1 MPQESKVKWA
11 QLRVGMMAIA
21 ALAILGYLIVLLSG
35 SHGFFKSKSDL
46 LAFVGDSGDIAQGAP
61 VRLNGIVVGKV
72 KRVAL
77 SGSADPRRVVKIEME
92 VDSEF
97 MTAIPVDS
105 KGVSGLEPFK
115 SGIAKYPVRLS
126 TCKSLRASF
135 TSIFRRRPSNLVEAG

>member
-35 SHGFFKSKSDL
+35 SHGFFKSKSTL

-72 KRVAL
+72 KKVAL
-77 SGSADPRRVVKIEME
+77 SGSADPRRQW
-92 VDSEF
+92 SR
-97 MTAIPVDS
+97 S
-105 KGVSGLEPFK
+105 RWK
-115 SGIAKYPVRLS
+115 STPNSCPRHPGG
-126 TCKSLRASF
+126 
-135 TSIFRRRPSNLVEAG
+135 FRRSGGPVEFAEAPDT